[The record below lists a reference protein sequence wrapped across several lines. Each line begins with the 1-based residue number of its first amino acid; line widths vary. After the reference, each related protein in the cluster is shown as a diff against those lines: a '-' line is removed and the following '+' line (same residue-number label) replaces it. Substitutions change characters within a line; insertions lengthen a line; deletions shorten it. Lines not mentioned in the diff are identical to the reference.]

1 MGNISSSTK
10 VTKGQN
16 YDIMGESN
24 RSVPQIGLGWCLEP
38 NVTGFMMVVYG
49 CLFIFFNHQTSL
61 GTTGLSPGCYF
72 RIAYGEQQDIV

>member
-1 MGNISSSTK
+1 MYNSSHHWDIMGNISSSTK

-38 NVTGFMMVVYG
+38 NLTGVYDG
-49 CLFIFFNHQTSL
+49 SL
-61 GTTGLSPGCYF
+61 WMLIYF
-72 RIAYGEQQDIV
+72 L